1 MHVKLKNMILL
12 IMEINLILGLF
23 MVIFRR
29 IGNMKIGEK
38 IELEVDNR
46 DRHLEE
52 IKIAFQIIQDQ
63 NNLGIITILEIIN
76 LL

>member
-1 MHVKLKNMILL
+1 
-12 IMEINLILGLF
+12 
-23 MVIFRR
+23 
-29 IGNMKIGEK
+29 MKIGEK